1 MRSCVLVLMRTPNY
15 LGKYIKKKM
24 QNLFKYQ
31 IFHMILYE
39 IDENVIYDEHI
50 YNIISTKEQ
59 KL

>member
-1 MRSCVLVLMRTPNY
+1 MRTSTNAYAKLPWKI
-15 LGKYIKKKM
+15 LKKM

-39 IDENVIYDEHI
+39 IDGNVIYDEHI